1 MANKERLEQLA
12 QRVEEAEDFD
22 QYEPSLCVVGIAQK
36 MVAEALDIRSHY
48 QVSDHIIAEFF
59 DIKVKDVSALFY
71 AHYELLGID
80 GLENLPW
87 SEVTQD
93 IAAHVVRK
101 LAERG

>member
-12 QRVEEAEDFD
+12 KRVEEADDFD
-22 QYEPSLCVVGIAQK
+22 QSEPSFCVIGIAQK
-36 MVAEALDIRSHY
+36 MVAEALDLHSHY
-48 QVSDHIIAEFF
+48 GVSDHMIAEFF
-59 DIKVKDVSALFY
+59 DIKVQDVAALFY
-71 AHYELLGID
+71 AHYENLGIE
-80 GLENLPW
+80 GLENLPF